1 MSAIRPNL
9 DDRRSTRAERI
20 AQLLERRRTSVLES
34 VELRNLAEL
43 KAQGGRDVL
52 LEGVRPSA
60 TVNEVVAMAMSELRL
75 PPNVDWNLRD
85 DATSRLLPEQQ
96 PIGDIAQQASP
107 HVKVTMQPDAG
118 LG

>member
-1 MSAIRPNL
+1 MSTQTSAPPVGLTVEVSDPNG
-9 DDRRSTRAERI
+9 
-20 AQLLERRRTSVLES
+20 Q
-34 VELRNLAEL
+34 
-43 KAQGGRDVL
+43 QQVL

-96 PIGDIAQQASP
+96 PIGDIATQASP